1 MTEKQAMRVL
11 VYLNVIRKEMAGEV
25 PRRYRV
31 LNYCDK
37 VAVIMKKDIY
47 NMKQNEQDTTR

>member
-11 VYLNVIRKEMAGEV
+11 AYLNVIRKEMAGEV

-37 VAVIMKKDIY
+37 VAVIMKKHIY
-47 NMKQNEQDTTR
+47 NHKTK